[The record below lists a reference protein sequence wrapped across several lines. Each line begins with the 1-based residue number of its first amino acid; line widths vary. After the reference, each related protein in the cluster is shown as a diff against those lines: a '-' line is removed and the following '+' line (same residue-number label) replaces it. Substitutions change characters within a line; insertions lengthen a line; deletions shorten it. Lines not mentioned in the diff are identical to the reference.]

1 MQLLKALDLMV
12 KMLAKDPKERISARE
27 CLEHP
32 WIVFEGPSERGGL
45 VQVATLSSA
54 EENMKRFQET

>member
-1 MQLLKALDLMV
+1 MV